1 MRIKL
6 LLFSLVSWLALT
18 AVQAQTTVTIGA
30 GSTTGGAFDN
40 GAPVYRSSATSSFDF
55 SQSLLLYTE
64 DDLAAVGIY
73 NGAVISSVGFY
84 KLAGTEI
91 TAGEV
96 ANLSID
102 LGNTTS
108 DVLDVADTYA
118 NLSSGFTSVY
128 SGTVDNTVFSTASLV
143 TIPFQN
149 NFTYNGGSI
158 IVGVNWDISGPT
170 PPATGSFQW
179 LYDSGTATIQARG
192 TSSGSAITGNLTTTR
207 SGLYQADFT
216 YTGGAPPTCIRPNTL
231 GATNITTTSA
241 DLTWVSGGSGE
252 TSWDIEVV
260 TAGTA
265 PTGTPTN
272 TGVTSP
278 FNVPALSSNT
288 AYDFYVRANCGG
300 GDFSV
305 YAGPFTFTTL
315 ITCGDTIYDSGG
327 ATGDY
332 VANEL
337 TTITLFPDNAG
348 DVARLEFLL
357 VDLETCCDDIA
368 VYDGVDTSAPLLDG
382 DVANVDVAA
391 GDTSIVFTARE
402 ASGALTLVFDADGSV
417 QNAGFEVVFTC
428 IVRPTCFPPTALSV
442 SNITDTTVDAD
453 WTTGD
458 AGETLWD
465 VEVVPSGTT
474 PTGTPQF
481 TDVTKPYTIPGL
493 SPATVY
499 DYYVRASCGGGD
511 FSEFSVPESFRT
523 TGPLDDCTTGDTLTV
538 VTDCATS
545 TPYSF
550 DLSSAGNLGTS
561 FGSCDTS
568 GTNTGGWFEF
578 TTTAVTTITINTTT
592 AMKMEIVDACGGTQV
607 ECFNST
613 STSRIVSG
621 LTANTNYKLALW
633 VDGTSSDTTDICIV
647 EGPTCFLPT
656 GLSVDSVTQTE
667 ATLSWTAPTQG
678 TTPVSYDVE
687 IVPAGTAPTGTP
699 TDTGVTSPFT
709 KMGLTA
715 NTAYDFYVSTDCGA
729 GDTSLY
735 EGPESFTTSP
745 LCGDTLYD
753 SGGATGDY
761 VANELTT
768 TTFFP
773 DSAANIARLEFLL
786 VDLEGCCDDITIYD
800 GPDTSSPVLDD
811 DVANIDVSAGDAP
824 TVFTSTHPTGALTM
838 VFDADFSVQRAGFEV
853 VFTCVLRPSC
863 LPPTDLAVDA
873 VTDTTADLSWTVGP
887 STETI
892 WDVEV
897 VLAGAT
903 PTGTPTDED
912 VANPYTKTGLNPGT
926 RYEYYLRADCVS
938 AQSEYAGPFAFRT
951 SVDGDTCD
959 TPLGVAVVT
968 TCDANTQTII
978 DFENAI
984 DLGASVA
991 SCASNGTNLGS
1002 WLQFRPNRNTSAV
1015 SLLTSEDLQY
1025 AIFTTDSAGDCAD
1038 QELFCG
1044 FLTANTPIEI
1054 PNLSFRDFYKLVVWD
1069 DSGSLT
1075 SATVCVLELTCP
1087 VPSELAA
1094 TQSDATTATF
1104 TWTPGSSTQTS
1115 FDVSVFAAGADPLV
1129 DTPVDSAS
1137 VTTNQFIAS
1146 NLVIGDAY
1154 DIYVT
1159 GDCDPAN
1166 AGTDTSLTA
1175 SLINYNQSDLGAT
1188 CVSSINVSVE
1198 ADCATATPATID
1210 FATAASLGSSFA
1222 SCDGTGSNPGLWIDF
1237 VAPASGGV
1245 LVNATTAV
1253 KYVLLDGCNGA
1264 ELFCEST
1271 ATTLSDPLSGL
1282 TPGQSY
1288 KLAIWNDATTG
1299 TSDICI
1305 TEAIGCLPLTAPVLG
1320 AVTSDEATV
1329 SWTAGGPSQTLFEVE
1344 VVDGG
1349 QPQDG
1354 SNVFTSNTSSYT
1366 IMSLMPISDYDVY
1379 VRADCGNGDFSD
1391 WLGPISFTTECA
1403 PFMAPYF
1410 TDFENFAADTEFT
1423 DQNCWSQDLPFS
1435 FEWQIDAVGGT
1446 VSGATGPVSAF
1457 SGSTFMYSEASV
1469 PADSGDVAIVRS
1481 PLIDLSALT
1490 TPELSFYYHM
1500 YGSSIV
1506 SLTVEVSNDG
1516 GATYTQVD
1524 QILGQQQTDNADPWL
1539 QRNIDLSSYLSDTI
1553 MVRLLSEIVDDAAG
1567 FAFNGDVSIDNFR
1580 VDNIPTC
1587 RDVIG
1592 LSVDAISATT
1602 VTVGFDSGE
1611 TASNGNFE
1619 FVIVPAGDPA
1629 PTTAGFAISDT
1640 ANTTGS
1646 YTFELADGTTTGP
1659 ALTPVTDYDVYLR
1672 EACSGS
1678 DFSNYAG
1685 PVSFTT
1691 SCAVFVPDYFEGFST
1706 YVPDCWSEAGDG
1718 DLTNGPNPA
1727 TSTSNWI
1734 ADGFGNNGTTGSARV
1749 EIWLTNDVEWLITPE
1764 FDLSVGGYEVVFD
1777 VALTPW
1783 SGSGPDVIGSDD
1795 QVQFLM
1801 SENGGPWTEL
1811 VLWNENNVP
1820 SNTGDAISLPL
1831 TSTSTNVKFAFLS
1844 TEGPTA
1850 SGDVNFYVDNFQVRT
1865 PPSCFEVSNLSV
1877 VSTTT
1882 TTADITFDSGNATSS
1897 GNFEYVLVAS
1907 SDPAPTGAG
1916 VAISDATVTNGSYA
1930 FTIGDGTTTGPALS
1944 PSTSYDLYVR
1954 EICGAGDESNYNI
1967 TGVSLETQCA
1977 PIDTFP
1983 HTTSF
1988 VNNPPTSCWEEAG
2001 DGEVADGPSGFGASD
2016 WRSDRGYTNY
2026 NGTAVSSNAIN
2037 LWLASKREWLI
2048 SGDYDLT
2055 GADSDFLTIEVAVT
2069 NYSFSG
2075 ITAANDGDTMGTDD
2089 EVQLLVTTDGGA
2101 TWTSLFTWNLQ
2112 NQPATVGTR
2121 EYIDISTYSGIAQFA
2136 IFGSEGTVDDTVDY
2150 DFHVGELTIDATAGN
2165 GSVELTNEISLY
2177 PNPVSGD
2184 VLNIKWSNAGVDTT
2198 NVIVHNSLGQQ
2209 ILSREVSLTNQGL
2222 QLDGMSSLSKG
2233 MYFVT
2238 VSNNGMNTTL
2248 KFIKE

>member
-1 MRIKL
+1 MKIKL
-6 LLFSLVSWLALT
+6 LFFIVIFSSYCGWSQIINENFDGAGVPAGWTTQQVSGTANWNFGSGDMPTGTDFLTNAAIINATTAGGGATGMDEAFLFSPVVDTTPLTNGIEMGFDYSMQDFAGNGDLDADVFDGTSWVNVFTVSVDQISSFPLTDVTQYSNTNFQIRFRFDDDAAAPGSTWGAGIDNVVVRQQPSCISPTALT
-18 AVQAQTTVTIGA
+18 ANNITTSSVDIDWIDGGNGETEWEIEIVTNGTTPTGTATETGITSKPHTINSLTGGTAYDAYVRAVCSTTDSSFYSLPVTFRIPGA
-30 GSTTGGAFDN
+30 GDDCANAIPLNVGSDC
-40 GAPVYRSSATSSFDF
+40 ATPYTLDF
-55 SQSLLLYTE
+55 
-64 DDLAAVGIY
+64 
-73 NGAVISSVGFY
+73 
-84 KLAGTEI
+84 
-91 TAGEV
+91 
-96 ANLSID
+96 ANAID
-102 LGNTTS
+102 LGTTDASCDTIGINTG
-108 DVLDVADTYA
+108 AWFE
-118 NLSSGFTSVY
+118 FTGPAV
-128 SGTVDNTVFSTASLV
+128 
-143 TIPFQN
+143 
-149 NFTYNGGSI
+149 GSI
-158 IVGVNWDISGPT
+158 I
-170 PPATGSFQW
+170 
-179 LYDSGTATIQARG
+179 
-192 TSSGSAITGNLTTTR
+192 LTTTTAMEYAIFDACAGTQDFCR
-207 SGLYQADFT
+207 SVPTSDTGILTGFVPGTVYKLMMWRDGNQTGTTDICIQA
-216 YTGGAPPTCIRPNTL
+216 GPTCLEPESLNAANLTD
-231 GATNITTTSA
+231 TSA
-241 DLTWVSGGSGE
+241 DLSWTSGGSGE
-252 TSWDIEVV
+252 TAWDIEVV
-260 TAGTA
+260 PAGT
-265 PTGTPTN
+265 TPAGIPQFL
-272 TGVTSP
+272 GVTNP
-278 FNVPALSSNT
+278 YLLTGLTPGTL
-288 AYDFYVRANCGG
+288 YDYYVRANCGG
-300 GDFSV
+300 GDTSTFG
-305 YAGPFTFTTL
+305 GP
-315 ITCGDTIYDSGG
+315 
-327 ATGDY
+327 
-332 VANEL
+332 
-337 TTITLFPDNAG
+337 
-348 DVARLEFLL
+348 
-357 VDLETCCDDIA
+357 ET
-368 VYDGVDTSAPLLDG
+368 
-382 DVANVDVAA
+382 
-391 GDTSIVFTARE
+391 
-402 ASGALTLVFDADGSV
+402 
-417 QNAGFEVVFTC
+417 
-428 IVRPTCFPPTALSV
+428 
-442 SNITDTTVDAD
+442 
-453 WTTGD
+453 
-458 AGETLWD
+458 
-465 VEVVPSGTT
+465 
-474 PTGTPQF
+474 
-481 TDVTKPYTIPGL
+481 
-493 SPATVY
+493 
-499 DYYVRASCGGGD
+499 
-511 FSEFSVPESFRT
+511 FRT
-523 TGPLDDCTTGDTLTV
+523 DGPLDNCATAQVLTV
-538 VTDCATS
+538 EADCATA
-545 TPYSF
+545 TPFSF
-550 DLSSAGNLGTS
+550 DLASAGNLGTS

-578 TTTAVTTITINTTT
+578 TTTAVENITINTTT
-592 AMKMEIVDACGGTQV
+592 AMKIEIVDACGGAQV
-607 ECFNST
+607 ECVNST
-613 STSRIVSG
+613 STSHIVTG
-621 LTANTNYKLALW
+621 LLPNTTYKMAMW
-633 VDGTSSDTTDICIV
+633 IDGTSSDITDICIQ
-647 EGPTCFLPT
+647 EGPTCFEPT
-656 GLSVDSVTQTE
+656 ALSASNALQTSAE
-667 ATLSWTAPTQG
+667 LSWTAPAAGQALFN
-678 TTPVSYDVE
+678 VE
-687 IVPAGTAPTGTP
+687 VITAGTAPTGTP
-699 TDTGVTSPFT
+699 TDTGVASPFVKT
-709 KMGLTA
+709 GLTA

-729 GDTSLY
+729 GDVSTFA
-735 EGPESFTTSP
+735 GPESFTTAP
-745 LCGDTLYD
+745 GCGDTLYD

-1777 VALTPW
+1777 VALTIWNTTAATTIAP
-1783 SGSGPDVIGSDD
+1783 DD

-1801 SENGGPWTEL
+1801 SENGGVWTEL
-1811 VLWNENNVP
+1811 VLWNDSNSP
-1820 SNTGDAISLPL
+1820 SNTGDAISIPL
-1831 TSTSTNVKFAFLS
+1831 MSASSNVRFAFLS
-1844 TEGPTA
+1844 TEGATS
-1850 SGDVNFYVDNFQVRT
+1850 SGDINFYVDNFQVRT

-1877 VSTTT
+1877 VSSTT
-1882 TTADITFDSGNATSS
+1882 TTAAITFDSGNTTPS
-1897 GNFEYVLVAS
+1897 GNFEYAAVLAGN
-1907 SDPAPTGAG
+1907 PAPTGSG
-1916 VAISDATVTNGSYA
+1916 VAISDASVTNGSYA
-1930 FTIGDGTTTGPALS
+1930 FTIGDGTTTGAALL

-1954 EICGAGDESNYNI
+1954 EICAVGDESAWSLAP
-1967 TGVSLETQCA
+1967 VSFSTQC
-1977 PIDTFP
+1977 DTFDAP
-1983 HTTSF
+1983 YFTDFESFTPTLDFTSDNCWNEASTTEYD
-1988 VNNPPTSCWEEAG
+1988 WEI
-2001 DGEVADGPSGFGASD
+2001 DGNGGTDSSATGPSGAFSGSTYVVVDATDGA
-2016 WRSDRGYTNY
+2016 
-2026 NGTAVSSNAIN
+2026 NGDLATLYSSSIDLSSLSSTASMIFYYHMYGNAITS
-2037 LWLASKREWLI
+2037 L
-2048 SGDYDLT
+2048 
-2055 GADSDFLTIEVAVT
+2055 EVGV
-2069 NYSFSG
+2069 S
-2075 ITAANDGDTMGTDD
+2075 ID
-2089 EVQLLVTTDGGA
+2089 QGA
-2101 TWTSLFTWNLQ
+2101 TFTNVLSIVGQQQTDELDPWIQQIVDLSAYANQTIIVSFQTRKGTGSLTF
-2112 NQPATVGTR
+2112 
-2121 EYIDISTYSGIAQFA
+2121 
-2136 IFGSEGTVDDTVDY
+2136 EGDVALDD
-2150 DFHVGELTIDATAGN
+2150 FRIDATAGN

-2184 VLNIKWSNAGVDTT
+2184 VLNIKWSNSNVNTT
-2198 NVIVHNSLGQQ
+2198 NVIIHNSLGQQ
-2209 ILSREVSLTNQGL
+2209 ILSREVAVTNQGL